1 MSSIEPGDEVVILG
15 AGFSKAAN
23 SSMPLVKDLGQ
34 EVLVR
39 LRADSGGGGRLAV
52 LLDQLERTLS
62 DDGAATASPG
72 FEAWLARLAEDQ
84 PYARQSANLER
95 RALFSRVSEVM
106 WEVMVERQDKALT
119 SWEGKDPSL
128 EPNEWLYDI
137 VSLLHQRRS
146 TVITLNYDNLVEHA
160 AVRSFLWGEPTT
172 SRTVGRAVRADDLFG
187 GLPPFLPPVE
197 VAIADDPVFGPSGTK
212 LAPIVETLHLLKLH
226 GSLSWFWIPTD
237 PSGTTLAAW
246 NVAEFGSGLRDERA
260 RRQDLPGREPFLVP
274 PTTSKAS
281 YFETMVTRELW
292 RRAYEALKATKR
304 VVLVGYSLPAAD
316 STFLGLLED
325 TIAGRDVEV
334 IVVDTKPEPVKAQL
348 KRLGVKNEIAVHKDI
363 EKWVDDEVRRSS
375 LQVVDQLRR
384 IAGDTAEGSDQ
395 ATLYA
400 GWKIPYLPGDTVFG
414 ARNDDNG
421 RLILDTNRG
430 ASTPYGEALKFSEL
444 RRFLDRTETIAA
456 EIENRQVMLTTMMT
470 TLNDPKSAPPGRYA
484 HLELFPIGRPKA

>member
-1 MSSIEPGDEVVILG
+1 MSSDVPGDEVVILG
-15 AGFSKAAN
+15 AGFSNAAS

-34 EVLVR
+34 EVLER
-39 LRADSGGGGRLAV
+39 LRADSGGSGRLAV
-52 LLDQLERTLS
+52 LLDQLERTFS
-62 DDGAATASPG
+62 EGNAATASPG

-95 RALFSRVSEVM
+95 RSLFSRVSEVM

-128 EPNEWLYDI
+128 EPSEWLYDI

-348 KRLGVKNEIAVHKDI
+348 KRLGVKNEIAEHRDI
-363 EKWVDDEVRRSS
+363 KSWVDNEVEWSS
-375 LQVVDQLRR
+375 RHVVEQLRSL
-384 IAGDTAEGSDQ
+384 AEDPADRSEE
-395 ATLYA
+395 ATLLV
-400 GWKIPYLPGDTVFG
+400 GWIVPILPTGEVYDVKSDGDGGLV
-414 ARNDDNG
+414 
-421 RLILDTNRG
+421 LDTDPG
-430 ASTPYGEALKFSEL
+430 AGRPYGTPLKFSEVKPL
-444 RRFLDRTETIAA
+444 LASVKRIVAKIGDRRFT
-456 EIENRQVMLTTMMT
+456 LTK
-470 TLNDPKSAPPGRYA
+470 LNNPGPMSPGVKTR
-484 HLELFPIGRPKA
+484 LGLFPVGRPKA